1 TWTGNGRP
9 AMRRPRTQCG
19 RGSTRSSHC
28 RLKRERDQQEIS
40 STCDGPSGGKR
51 VPNFARDIRPLFR
64 DQDVEEMQ
72 FAFDL
77 SEYDDVKPNAEA
89 ILEGLSDGSMPCDGA
104 WSDEQIE
111 LFRQWMQ
118 EGYEA

>member
-1 TWTGNGRP
+1 V
-9 AMRRPRTQCG
+9 A
-19 RGSTRSSHC
+19 
-28 RLKRERDQQEIS
+28 
-40 STCDGPSGGKR
+40 
-51 VPNFARDIRPLFR
+51 NFARDIRPLFR

-77 SEYDDVKPNAEA
+77 SEYDDVKANAEA
-89 ILEGLSDGSMPCDGA
+89 ILERLSDGSMPCDGA

-111 LFRQWMQ
+111 LFRQWME

>member
-1 TWTGNGRP
+1 
-9 AMRRPRTQCG
+9 
-19 RGSTRSSHC
+19 
-28 RLKRERDQQEIS
+28 
-40 STCDGPSGGKR
+40 

-77 SEYDDVKPNAEA
+77 SEYNDVKANAEA
-89 ILEGLSDGSMPCDGA
+89 ILERLSDGSMPCDGA

-111 LFRQWMQ
+111 LFKQWMQ

>member
-1 TWTGNGRP
+1 
-9 AMRRPRTQCG
+9 
-19 RGSTRSSHC
+19 
-28 RLKRERDQQEIS
+28 
-40 STCDGPSGGKR
+40 

-77 SEYDDVKPNAEA
+77 SEYDDVKANAEA
-89 ILEGLSDGSMPCDGA
+89 ILERLSDGSMPCDGA